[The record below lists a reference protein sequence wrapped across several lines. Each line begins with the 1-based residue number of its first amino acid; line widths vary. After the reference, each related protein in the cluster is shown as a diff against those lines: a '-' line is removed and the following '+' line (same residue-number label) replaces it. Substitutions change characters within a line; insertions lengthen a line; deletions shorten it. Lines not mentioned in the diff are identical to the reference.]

1 MIKKIFIVNNATRYL
16 RKNNIASSRMAYN
29 YINNNSKMAK
39 IATKFMEHNG
49 SVKWMVDRVIGFKL

>member
-49 SVKWMVDRVIGFKL
+49 SVK